1 MCDTVAFSFQAMA
14 IRLIVGLGNPGKEYE
29 GTRHNAGYRVAERF
43 SQTQHVAL
51 RKEARYHGIAG
62 RDEASGVWLLMP
74 TTYMNLSG
82 KSVGALAGFFKLAPG
97 EILVAHDELD
107 FLSGVVKMKLGGG
120 VGGHNGLKDI
130 SAQLGSNDYWRL
142 RIGIGHPGDRDVVV
156 DYVLGKPSK
165 LDREAIEESIDR
177 AVEILP
183 LAIAG
188 DVERAMHKLHT
199 KPKPPKETV

>member
-1 MCDTVAFSFQAMA
+1 MS

-29 GTRHNAGYRVAERF
+29 GTRHNAGHWLVERF
-43 SQTQHVAL
+43 ADAQRIPL
-51 RKEARYHGIAG
+51 RKEPKYHGFSG
-62 RDEASGVWLLMP
+62 RDEATGIWLLMP

-82 KSVGALAGFFKLAPG
+82 KSVGALAGFFKIAPA

-107 FLSGVVKMKLGGG
+107 FLPGVIKMKLGGG

-130 SAQLGSNDYWRL
+130 SACLGSNDYWRL
-142 RIGIGHPGDRDVVV
+142 RLGIGHPGDRDVVA
-156 DYVLGKPSK
+156 DYVLSKPSQ
-165 LDREAIEESIDR
+165 LDREAIEETIDR
-177 AVEILP
+177 ALEVLP

-199 KPKPPKETV
+199 KPKPPKDPLPKETP